1 MNSGR
6 RNQHG
11 FRGDE
16 PDRMPHLGLRS
27 RTSNKHEQKIV

>member
-11 FRGDE
+11 FRGGE
-16 PDRMPHLGLRS
+16 PDLIPHLGLRS
-27 RTSNKHEQKIV
+27 STSNEHEQQIV